1 MLNEH
6 DPDTHTRIVQTD
18 RLDSR
23 YVMGAWLQLV
33 YVSKRTFS
41 SNFFFFF
48 SDSFHP
54 ASNSSYQQGSRRC
67 ACRWS
72 GKEVG

>member
-1 MLNEH
+1 MTQVKKKIKKSKAITFHEHFENLSRLGVLNEH

-41 SNFFFFF
+41 SNFFFF
-48 SDSFHP
+48 
-54 ASNSSYQQGSRRC
+54 
-67 ACRWS
+67 
-72 GKEVG
+72 